1 MRFLISIIICAWRFR
16 QERIIGVDLKHG
28 VHEWRVYSR
37 GHGKN
42 FLLTAGDRLLCG
54 WVGT

>member
-42 FLLTAGDRLLCG
+42 SLLTAGDRLLCG